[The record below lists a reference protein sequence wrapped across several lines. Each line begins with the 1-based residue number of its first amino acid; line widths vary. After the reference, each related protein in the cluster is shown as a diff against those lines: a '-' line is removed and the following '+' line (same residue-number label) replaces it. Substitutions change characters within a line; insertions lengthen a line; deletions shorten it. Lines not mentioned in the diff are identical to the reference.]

1 MEERRAASAR
11 HGQSAT
17 LLDTSGSKKGSA
29 DGLRAAA
36 ARAVAASRHRQS
48 GSLAATAQ
56 LSTSSVSAISN
67 PLKRRRVRDGGEE
80 EFWSP
85 APSPDF
91 QSPVVVETHTSE
103 AAVPRRNGEATE
115 PRRLASRAGPASGVR
130 TAADGCRP
138 CGLAE
143 DAVAAGTAGEKQKR
157 QKHRSVA
164 THSGS
169 SERLDDEAY
178 EVPGRDTSAGNS
190 DGAGTDSLLG
200 ESVSRQDAA
209 KAADPPPAEAS
220 SLCRA
225 AVNKSAGDTR
235 EGKRASAVSKTAT
248 RAGTPSR
255 GHAARTGAAAS
266 EKENEALQRRRPL
279 PSLKNLYVQLSD
291 DEGDSPA
298 AATGTLPLQSF
309 PLSGNRAPA
318 ARTEEQRDAGD
329 HAPGDAQEGFSET
342 CGDERRGLARA
353 YPSLLTHTEGSVSHG
368 DSEKEF
374 AVRSVSA
381 AGTVLPESSCEG
393 GPLGGTREAERQA
406 QRTPTRRG
414 NKATAHSK
422 EDGDTFDDSA
432 PGVCLAPS
440 SGLPVL
446 PPQEWNR
453 GLYSHPPGFSP
464 LAASATQHAAA
475 FSSPFPSVP
484 AFQSSVS
491 PHALGARRRAS
502 TLPLDSPWHAVPAPL
517 RKAVAECMYSFGRER
532 ARELSRLVALLGDV
546 SHPVSP
552 IEVVGLPGSG
562 KSHLLLSFFGA
573 SPLAWGYVDCA
584 AACATAGAGRLAA
597 RQAICGKLLLHLALQ
612 LRREL
617 LAGLHTVRA
626 LAAKNKSRVE
636 TQASQK
642 AQEAETT
649 QHPEEGGEFEQ
660 RRDEKKE
667 TQGRQMRASARSHGT
682 KRDDA
687 SPASSRKKVTSS
699 TDSTGSASPRASD
712 STGRPLSSDVSPSLQ
727 TSSASPFASSVA
739 LESLEAE
746 LKEKKTLLD
755 RLMRQMQSGKRSAET
770 LAFSGSL
777 FSAGFSA
784 NSVEQFVSLLRQL
797 LRCSSPL
804 TRAFSVPLVIDEA
817 FTLAQNMPDLLH
829 ALLRLPELLGGEA
842 RLRSSPTFELDS
854 FSPPRLRSS
863 DAARRGNPDETQ
875 GEDPRALECFL
886 SSEEALEDKEL
897 LVPPRNVCVILVGRS
912 PLRPEIFEGFPQP
925 PRVHFRAYEGSEAR
939 DILARSF
946 QALGLPV
953 LRLAAA
959 QQATRPRLGAEKT
972 QQCTDTAERGAR
984 QDIWVYGHLELLE
997 QRTVV
1002 ARGWRRKGQD
1012 DAEQIGEAEVAGVA
1026 SEQARRREEREEG
1039 KDEDCVWESRLVLR
1053 RMRRRARKASKMEG
1067 LSSSTDLASETRRGG
1082 VPSTEREEQGEG
1094 AEEESLQEARE
1105 PQMVAGKRRTRSEG
1119 AGREAG
1125 HVQAAST
1132 SLDSAESTACAGE
1145 GLWSAEEVDLLL
1157 DVEVLWSH
1165 FVTLFIQAFHQ
1176 SLKSDFHEQRF
1187 LCREFWGQAMNLL
1200 LLQNR
1205 DDAGISA
1212 LTAAATQQ
1220 AALHSSTA
1228 PFSSSAS
1235 VRAAS
1240 VSAASFLSRLL
1251 HPHFRAAL
1259 RQPFSHFLPDLQ
1271 NCQILEA
1278 RHRTVWGASAQ
1289 DRHTAARRLELPR
1302 LGKVLLVAAALAAYT
1317 PASRDK
1323 RHFNDCF
1330 GNVFRVARPRHA
1342 PLLQSPLLLA
1352 TGAKAEALH
1361 PGTPGSPRKP
1371 GKSVAEKLEQDF
1383 LPRALPKTFSL
1394 LRWLALAECLD
1405 TAAGK
1410 RQASIGLM
1418 DAGTCQ
1424 QVVALLRLGLV
1435 RPASGG
1441 GESRAN
1447 GGFGLWGVLSTSSQ
1461 TWGSEWTQPLGWV
1474 LGQQQFIAAHA
1485 RKMDAFLGGPAG
1497 ASGHAADLFNSNARL
1512 ALHAPLA
1519 VVKESADSLGINL
1532 VDALVG

>member
-17 LLDTSGSKKGSA
+17 SLDTSGSKKGNA

-36 ARAVAASRHRQS
+36 ARAVAASRHRNS
-48 GSLAATAQ
+48 GLLAATAQ

-67 PLKRRRVRDGGEE
+67 PLKRRRVREGGEE

-91 QSPVVVETHTSE
+91 QSPVVVEAQTYE

-115 PRRLASRAGPASGVR
+115 PRRLASRNGRASGVR

-138 CGLAE
+138 CGPAE
-143 DAVAAGTAGEKQKR
+143 DAVAAETAGEKQKR
-157 QKHRSVA
+157 QKRMSVA
-164 THSGS
+164 THPRS
-169 SERLDDEAY
+169 SERLCYEAY
-178 EVPGRDTSAGNS
+178 EGPGRDTSAGNPDS
-190 DGAGTDSLLG
+190 AGTNSLLA

-209 KAADPPPAEAS
+209 KAADTPAEAS
-220 SLCRA
+220 SLSRSA
-225 AVNKSAGDTR
+225 LNKNDGDTQER
-235 EGKRASAVSKTAT
+235 KPASAVSKTAS

-255 GHAARTGAAAS
+255 GHAGRTGAAAS
-266 EKENEALQRRRPL
+266 EKENEALQERRSPL

-298 AATGTLPLQSF
+298 AATGTRPLQSF
-309 PLSGNRAPA
+309 PLSGYPAPS
-318 ARTEEQRDAGD
+318 ARTEELRDAGD
-329 HAPGDAQEGFSET
+329 KRPGDAQEGLSET
-342 CGDERRGLARA
+342 CGDERRGLART
-353 YPSLLTHTEGSVSHG
+353 YPSLLTHAEEPVSQG
-368 DSEKEF
+368 DSEKGF
-374 AVRSVSA
+374 TVRPVAAAVTAFSE
-381 AGTVLPESSCEG
+381 LPSCEG
-393 GPLGGTREAERQA
+393 GPLGGTREAERRA
-406 QRTPTRRG
+406 QHTPARRG
-414 NKATAHSK
+414 KKATAHSR
-422 EDGDTFDDSA
+422 EDGDTFDASA
-432 PGVCLAPS
+432 PDVCLAPS
-440 SGLPVL
+440 SGLPV
-446 PPQEWNR
+446 PPEEWNR
-453 GLYSHPPGFSP
+453 GLYSQPSAFSP
-464 LAASATQHAAA
+464 ITASATQHPAV
-475 FSSPFPSVP
+475 FSSPFPSGL
-484 AFQSSVS
+484 AFQS
-491 PHALGARRRAS
+491 PAFTHALSARRRSSA
-502 TLPLDSPWHAVPAPL
+502 LPLDSPWHAVPAPL

-552 IEVVGLPGSG
+552 IEVVGLPGTG

-573 SPLAWGYVDCA
+573 SSLAWGYVDCA

-612 LRREL
+612 LRGEL
-617 LAGLHTVRA
+617 LAALHTVRA
-626 LAAKNKSRVE
+626 LAEKNRSRLE
-636 TQASQK
+636 TQDSQK
-642 AQEAETT
+642 AQEAGET
-649 QHPEEGGEFEQ
+649 QQPEEGREWEQ
-660 RRDEKKE
+660 REDEKKE
-667 TQGRQMRASARSHGT
+667 ACGRQTRASARSQGM
-682 KRDDA
+682 KRDGA
-687 SPASSRKKVTSS
+687 SPASSRRRAASS
-699 TDSTGSASPRASD
+699 TEPTGSASLRASD
-712 STGRPLSSDVSPSLQ
+712 AVGRPPSSDVSPSIQ
-727 TSSASPFASSVA
+727 ASSASPFASSVA
-739 LESLEAE
+739 LESLVAE

-755 RLMRQMQSGKRSAET
+755 RLMRQMQSGKRSADT

-804 TRAFSVPLVIDEA
+804 ARAFSVPLVIDEA
-817 FTLAQNMPDLLH
+817 FALAQNMPDLLH

-842 RLRSSPTFELDS
+842 RLRSTSTFELGS
-854 FSPPRLRSS
+854 FLPPRPRPS
-863 DAARRGNPDETQ
+863 DAPRRGSQDETQ
-875 GEDPRALECFL
+875 REDPRALECL
-886 SSEEALEDKEL
+886 LNSEEALEDKEL

-925 PRVHFRAYEGSEAR
+925 PRVHFRAYEGGEAR

-946 QALGLPV
+946 KALGLPV
-953 LRLAAA
+953 VRLAAA
-959 QQATRPRLGAEKT
+959 QQTTRPRLGAEKT
-972 QQCTDTAERGAR
+972 PQCADTAERGAR
-984 QDIWVYGHLELLE
+984 QDNWVYGHLELLE

-1002 ARGWRRKGQD
+1002 ARVSRKGQG
-1012 DAEQIGEAEVAGVA
+1012 DAEQEADGAGVTC
-1026 SEQARRREEREEG
+1026 EQARRREEREEG
-1039 KDEDCVWESRLVLR
+1039 KDDDCVWESRLVMR

-1067 LSSSTDLASETRRGG
+1067 LSSSRDLAAGTQRGG
-1082 VPSTEREEQGEG
+1082 GPSTETEEQGEG
-1094 AEEESLQEARE
+1094 AEQSLQEARE
-1105 PQMVAGKRRTRSEG
+1105 PQMISGKRRKQSEG
-1119 AGREAG
+1119 EAREPA
-1125 HVQAAST
+1125 HLQAAST
-1132 SLDSAESTACAGE
+1132 SLDSPENSACAAG

-1205 DDAGISA
+1205 DEAGISA
-1212 LTAAATQQ
+1212 LTAAATQ
-1220 AALHSSTA
+1220 AALQSSSV

-1330 GNVFRVARPRHA
+1330 GNVFRVSRPRHA
-1342 PLLQSPLLLA
+1342 PLLQSPLLA
-1352 TGAKAEALH
+1352 TGGKAEALQ

-1405 TAAGK
+1405 TSAEK

-1435 RPASGG
+1435 RTASGG

-1447 GGFGLWGVLSTSSQ
+1447 GGFGVWSVLNTSSQ

-1474 LGQQQFIAAHA
+1474 LGQQHFIAAHA
-1485 RKMDAFLGGPAG
+1485 RKMDLFGGPAG
-1497 ASGHAADLFNSNARL
+1497 AGGHLADLFNSNARL

-1532 VDALVG
+1532 ADALVG